1 MMKRKQKFDNVS
13 ALIALSNPQLMGIL
27 YYFLNGIGVGSVMT
41 ARTSLDALRQIEQNE
56 FGIVFVDFDID
67 DMGGPDL
74 VRFIRTC
81 GNTSAYAKIFT
92 VIKSPNRDK
101 VYAARDAGTHDI
113 LGLPLTTGL
122 LKNRLHHMLQNP
134 KPFVD
139 CSSYVGPCRR
149 LDKPTIYSGFERRA
163 SDFQP
168 DNVMAVGY

>member
-1 MMKRKQKFDNVS
+1 MVKRKQKFENVS

-27 YYFLNGIGVGSVMT
+27 YYFLNGIGVGNVMT
-41 ARTSLDALRQIEQNE
+41 ARTSLDALRQVEQNE
-56 FGIVFVDFDID
+56 FGICFVDYDID

-81 GNTSAYAKIFT
+81 SNKSAFSKIFT
-92 VIKSPNRDK
+92 VIKSPDQTK

-122 LKNRLHHMLQNP
+122 LKNRLYHLLHNP

-139 CSSYVGPCRR
+139 TVSYVGPCRR
-149 LDKPTIYSGFERRA
+149 LEKPVVYSGEERRTSELRA
-163 SDFQP
+163 EA
-168 DNVMAVGY
+168 VLAVGY